1 VDTAGFGN
9 RAALLAI
16 AAADAVLVPCTPSRA
31 DVEQTAKTLQL
42 IEGAARAAR
51 RPIPARVIPSRVK
64 SVTAVSKH
72 TLAELDAAALPRT
85 STGIGDRVAFA
96 EMTFSGRVPAA
107 GDAGQEI
114 AGLITELRSLG
125 WVPEKKPFQSS
136 TYHLDRSS

>member
-1 VDTAGFGN
+1 M
-9 RAALLAI
+9 
-16 AAADAVLVPCTPSRA
+16 
-31 DVEQTAKTLQL
+31 
-42 IEGAARAAR
+42 
-51 RPIPARVIPSRVK
+51 IPSRVK

-125 WVPEKKPFQSS
+125 WVPERKPFQSS
-136 TYHLDRSS
+136 TYPLDHSS